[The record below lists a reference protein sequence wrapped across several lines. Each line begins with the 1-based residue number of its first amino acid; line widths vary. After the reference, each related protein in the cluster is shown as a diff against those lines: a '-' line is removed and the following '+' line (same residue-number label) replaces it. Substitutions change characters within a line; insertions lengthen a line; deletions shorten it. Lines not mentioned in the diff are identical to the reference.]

1 MQARVRLCSLPLF
14 ARGADDVRHSLSL
27 ARLPSTSHQVFSC
40 WIILRDGVLYGL
52 PWTVAMMV
60 LGNWTA
66 ACYVFLAALRCGG
79 SAERLMLG
87 DRRAASAQ
95 LLA

>member
-1 MQARVRLCSLPLF
+1 M
-14 ARGADDVRHSLSL
+14 
-27 ARLPSTSHQVFSC
+27 
-40 WIILRDGVLYGL
+40 LYGL